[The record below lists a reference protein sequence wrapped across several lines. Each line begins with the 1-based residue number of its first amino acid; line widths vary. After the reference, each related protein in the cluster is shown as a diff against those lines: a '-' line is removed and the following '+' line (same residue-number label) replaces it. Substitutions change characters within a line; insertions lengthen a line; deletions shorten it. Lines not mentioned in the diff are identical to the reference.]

1 MNDIHLMYRRYRS
14 YIFYLL
20 SIYLIGWGLTDYQS
34 VFLGLILGT
43 CISLYHLWVMVRKN
57 AQFSRALQENR
68 KIRSLGTASR
78 FATAAFATLITLKYP
93 EMFHLV
99 SLVIGI
105 MTIYIVIMIDYVI
118 QQLRM

>member
-57 AQFSRALQENR
+57 AQFNRALQENR

-78 FATAAFATLITLKYP
+78 FATAGIATLITLKYP

>member
-1 MNDIHLMYRRYRS
+1 MNDVHLMYRRYRS

-20 SIYLIGWGLTDYQS
+20 SFYVLGWGLTDYQS

-43 CISLYHLWVMVRKN
+43 SISLYHLWIMVRKN
-57 AQFSRALQENR
+57 VQFGRALKENR
-68 KIRSLGTASR
+68 RIRSLGTSSR
-78 FATAAFATLITLKYP
+78 FATAAIATLITLKFP

-99 SLVIGI
+99 SLIIGI